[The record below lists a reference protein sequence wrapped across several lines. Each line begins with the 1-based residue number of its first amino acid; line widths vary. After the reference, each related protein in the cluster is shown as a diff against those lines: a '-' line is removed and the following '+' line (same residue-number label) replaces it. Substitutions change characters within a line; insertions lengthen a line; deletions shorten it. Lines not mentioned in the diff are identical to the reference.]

1 MLQEKDFRVRK
12 ISAAELHQIPQKK
25 RILSASCTIEFTCA
39 TELIKYLNTSLRTCT
54 ILLNDLVPA
63 GYVKNFGR
71 GEPCGG
77 PKPSLYFLPED
88 EFYSKK

>member
-1 MLQEKDFRVRK
+1 MLQEKDFRIRK

-25 RILSASCTIEFTCA
+25 RILSAPCTIEFTCA
-39 TELIKYLNTSLRTCT
+39 TELIKFLNTSIKACT

-71 GEPCGG
+71 GEPGG
-77 PKPSLYFLPED
+77 GRKPSLYRLPED
-88 EFYSKK
+88 EFYSN